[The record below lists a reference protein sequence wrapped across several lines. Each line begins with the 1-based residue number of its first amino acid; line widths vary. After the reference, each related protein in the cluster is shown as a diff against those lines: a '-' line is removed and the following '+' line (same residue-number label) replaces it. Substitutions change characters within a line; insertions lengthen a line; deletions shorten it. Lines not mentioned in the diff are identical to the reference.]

1 MIDIA
6 KKYKTRDGRDVVL
19 YTTTREGIWPVVG
32 DIVKD
37 SGLRLQFWDKFGNC
51 YPGYKTASD
60 LVEVK
65 PINVYERWVNIYPS
79 GKSISWLSRQDADDN
94 GEGRI
99 ACIHIKNEFR
109 EGEGL

>member
-19 YTTTREGIWPVVG
+19 YTTTRGGSWPVVG
-32 DIVKD
+32 DIVKG
-37 SGLRLQFWDKFGNC
+37 SGLRVEVWDKFGQFQ
-51 YPGYKTASD
+51 PGLQTEND

-65 PINVYERWVNIYPS
+65 PIQVYERWVNIYPS

-109 EGEGL
+109 EGDGL